1 MFTCLCVLTSHSL
14 VLVSVPCVFV
24 SVDAPLIAEVVTLC
38 QCSHG
43 GYASVCT
50 LPSLQ
55 VVELASIHKVEVYSV
70 ELLLVQHSD
79 MDTPHTAQ
87 FSQTDSVG
95 EPMGHGMD
103 WHSRQ
108 QSWFRD
114 LRSLKS
120 RRRGSFRVPGRP

>member
-1 MFTCLCVLTSHSL
+1 M
-14 VLVSVPCVFV
+14 SVC
-24 SVDAPLIAEVVTLC
+24 A
-38 QCSHG
+38 HG

-55 VVELASIHKVEVYSV
+55 VVELPSIHKVEVYPV
-70 ELLLVQHSD
+70 ELVLVQHSD

-95 EPMGHGMD
+95 EPEGHGMD

-108 QSWFRD
+108 QSRSSD
-114 LRSLKS
+114 LRSLQS
-120 RRRGSFRVPGRP
+120 RREGILQGARKTLNVHHPPPQT